1 MLSKIKE
8 WIGNLWGH
16 VTTQT
21 AIIIAGVMAV
31 PLPPDLSPP
40 TWLRWTLFGLAIL
53 ASVLRL
59 TAPPPQAVTTKKD
72 DEVVVDHVANTIT
85 ITKAE
90 DIPATMVSKAA
101 GE

>member
-1 MLSKIKE
+1 MWAAAKDFV
-8 WIGNLWGH
+8 GNLWGH
-16 VTTQT
+16 VTTQA

-40 TWLRWTLFGLAIL
+40 DWLRWGLFGLAVL
-53 ASVLRL
+53 ASILRL
-59 TAPPPQAVTTKKD
+59 TAPPPPAVVIKKD
-72 DEVVVDHVANTIT
+72 DAVAVDHMAGTIT
-85 ITKAE
+85 IAKAE